1 MVDLLFYG
9 DCHNMANAIEWQDRM
24 TTRDSLVARTTDA
37 REKAIATAERLFC
50 VQGYSATGLTQ
61 IIEESGAPKGSFY
74 FHFPG
79 GKRELAAE
87 VLAAYRTKTAAGFR
101 MLAEKAAGDPD
112 RFVRALVK
120 ATAEGM
126 KASDWAMGC
135 AAQVLAQELAPGD
148 AEMSD
153 ALASLFN
160 EWVEIVAAAIGHSAD
175 GRSARARALALVA
188 ALEGA
193 RTVART
199 LRSAAPFDAVA
210 RQFMTAGTGETP

>member
-1 MVDLLFYG
+1 M
-9 DCHNMANAIEWQDRM
+9 E
-24 TTRDSLVARTTDA
+24 
-37 REKAIATAERLFC
+37 TAERLFRLH
-50 VQGYSATGLTQ
+50 GYAATGLNQ

-87 VLAAYRTKTAAGFR
+87 VLAAYRTKTSAGFR
-101 MLAEKAAGDPD
+101 VLAQKAAGDPD

-120 ATAEGM
+120 AVGEEM
-126 KASDWAMGC
+126 RASDWAAGC
-135 AAQVLAQELAPGD
+135 AAQVLAQELAPDD

-153 ALASLFN
+153 ALASLFD
-160 EWVEIVAAAIGHSAD
+160 EWVGIAAAAIGPSAD
-175 GRSARARALALVA
+175 RRSAQARALALVA

-193 RTVART
+193 RTLART

-210 RQFMTAGTGETP
+210 RQFTTSGAG

>member
-1 MVDLLFYG
+1 MT
-9 DCHNMANAIEWQDRM
+9 EKDRV
-24 TTRDSLVARTTDA
+24 VARTTDA
-37 REKAIATAERLFC
+37 REKAIETAERLFR
-50 VQGYSATGLTQ
+50 VQGYAATGLNQ

-87 VLAAYRTKTAAGFR
+87 VLAAYRTKTSAGFR
-101 MLAEKAAGDPD
+101 MLAEKAAGNPD
-112 RFVRALVK
+112 QFIRALVK

-126 KASDWAMGC
+126 KASGWATGC

-153 ALASLFN
+153 ALASLFE
-160 EWVEIVAAAIGHSAD
+160 EWVEIAGAAVGPSAD
-175 GRSARARALALVA
+175 GRSARSQALALVA

-193 RTVART
+193 RTLART
-199 LRSAAPFDAVA
+199 LRSAAPFDAVT
-210 RQFMTAGTGETP
+210 RQFTTRGTG